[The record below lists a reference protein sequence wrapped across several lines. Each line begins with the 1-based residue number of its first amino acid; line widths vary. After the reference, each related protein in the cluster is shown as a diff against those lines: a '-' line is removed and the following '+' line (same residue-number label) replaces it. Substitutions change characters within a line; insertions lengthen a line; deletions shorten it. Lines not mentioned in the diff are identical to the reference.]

1 MLIVLITGKIYA
13 FIYMLF
19 ITLTMKTKQ
28 IFLYNITI
36 YVLFIIILYNII

>member
-1 MLIVLITGKIYA
+1 
-13 FIYMLF
+13 MLF

-36 YVLFIIILYNII
+36 YVLCIIILYNIIIVLVLIISIFTSR